1 MPRISTWQRILKH
14 LHRNLAYTE
23 ELLLQEYSCEEHDD
37 ELMYDGDD
45 EKDCIGPVD
54 VELLFLSTSEEIEY
68 VQSTRYLLPRI
79 LSKTT
84 HNIFMEDLDPYS
96 PYRLS
101 SRKFKSKYRC
111 SRKSIDAI
119 AAKIEGNPIFKSK
132 TCQQAPAKH
141 QLMVFLH
148 CMGHEG
154 QTNDNQKDV
163 FRIGAGTC

>member
-1 MPRISTWQRILKH
+1 MTC
-14 LHRNLAYTE
+14 TE
-23 ELLLQEYSCEEHDD
+23 EFSLQEHTCEAHDD
-37 ELMYDGDD
+37 TLMHDD
-45 EKDCIGPVD
+45 DNEKDCIGPVD
-54 VELLFLSTSEEIEY
+54 VKLLLLPTSEETEH

-111 SRKSIDAI
+111 SRKSVDAI

-132 TCQQAPAKH
+132 TCQQAPVKH
-141 QLMVFLH
+141 QIMVFLH
-148 CMGHEG
+148 YMGHEG
-154 QTNDNQKDV
+154 QNN
-163 FRIGAGTC
+163 GN